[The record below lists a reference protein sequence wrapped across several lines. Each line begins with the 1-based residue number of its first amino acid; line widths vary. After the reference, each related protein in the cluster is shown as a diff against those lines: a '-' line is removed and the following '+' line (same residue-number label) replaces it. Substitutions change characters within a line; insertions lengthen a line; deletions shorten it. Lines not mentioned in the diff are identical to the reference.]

1 MSPHFRDLNEKVM
14 SFGFRRIEIEIIKFI
29 WVPVFLFKKKKKKTT
44 KIFVFI
50 PKTLPVNEHG
60 ITQKITL

>member
-1 MSPHFRDLNEKVM
+1 M

-29 WVPVFLFKKKKKKTT
+29 WAPAFLYLKKKKLLRL
-44 KIFVFI
+44 FVFI